1 MEDVFI
7 NFRTGDEES
16 AATLIDHDL
25 SNRFGPEKIFRSSK
39 SIRAGERFP
48 QRLLS
53 AVRGSRAMLAV
64 IGPRWLVTGTDG
76 RTALDNEQDWIR
88 RELLEAKEF
97 GVRVIP
103 IMIGEHAPRLDGA
116 TLPGVLSWLAD
127 VQYQRFNTRN
137 ADADLAT
144 IAAELVKLVPGLTDR
159 TTAATGESG
168 RSGITTTARDVR
180 GDVITVN
187 GTSGPVHVGA
197 GHIFTGATTYNNN
210 HRNRS

>member
-16 AATLIDHDL
+16 AATLLDRDL

-39 SIRAGERFP
+39 SITAGERFP

-64 IGPRWLVTGTDG
+64 IGPRWLATGPEG
-76 RTALDNEQDWIR
+76 RTPLDNEQDWIR

-103 IMIGEHAPRLDGA
+103 ILIGEHTPRLDGA
-116 TLPGVLSWLAD
+116 TLPGALSWLAD
-127 VQYQRFNTRN
+127 VQYKRFNTRN

-159 TTAATGESG
+159 TTAAIGESG
-168 RSGITTTARDVR
+168 RSGSTATARDVR
-180 GDVITVN
+180 GNVN
-187 GTSGPVHVGA
+187 TIDGASGPVHTGE
-197 GHIFTGATTYNNN
+197 GHIFTGSTTYNDN
-210 HRNRS
+210 HWNRS